1 MRSLSEAVSHVSS
14 AWVYL
19 VIPQVPLQHVK
30 IALIRV
36 FEGLLAQHQVLGI
49 GMKGPIAGC
58 WLCPCIKI
66 KKIL

>member
-19 VIPQVPLQHVK
+19 IIPQVSLQHVK

-36 FEGLLAQHQVLGI
+36 FEGLLAQHQVL
-49 GMKGPIAGC
+49 A
-58 WLCPCIKI
+58 LV
-66 KKIL
+66 